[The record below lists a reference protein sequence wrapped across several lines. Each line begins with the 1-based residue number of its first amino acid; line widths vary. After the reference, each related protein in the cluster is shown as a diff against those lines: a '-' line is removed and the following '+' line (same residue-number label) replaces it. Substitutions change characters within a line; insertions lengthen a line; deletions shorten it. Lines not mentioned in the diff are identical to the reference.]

1 MTHQN
6 KDKRALFKTTEL
18 EKVVYF
24 ASTLV
29 RKDFENRD
37 LVRKFSMRKEKIKN
51 GKKKKKRENRKKFL
65 LSLVILIG

>member
-1 MTHQN
+1 MTFYPSYN
-6 KDKRALFKTTEL
+6 FCLWPEL

-37 LVRKFSMRKEKIKN
+37 LVRKFSMRKEKN
-51 GKKKKKRENRKKFL
+51 KKKEEKTEKNI
-65 LSLVILIG
+65 S